1 MSTPQPTTPP
11 AVAPRIGS
19 IDVYRGIVM
28 FLLGLR
34 LLEFDEVAPHFP
46 DSAVWRFLGYHST
59 HIPWVGCSL
68 NDLIHPSFAF
78 LTGASLVFSVS
89 SRKKQGQSQ
98 WHVILHALWRSVA
111 LIFLGIFLRSV
122 DRDITH
128 WTFDETLTQTGM
140 GYMAVFALAYC
151 TPRTRWIWFSLIL
164 IGYWL
169 LYALYPVM
177 PPHASPM
184 DFNTP
189 EGWQH
194 DFNGFFAHWN
204 HNRNVGWSFDRWLLN
219 EFPRE
224 RPYVGYL
231 GGYTTLNFIPTIC
244 TMILGLTAGTWLK
257 QANKQGLS
265 PVKTLVIAG
274 AASLAFSFI
283 LHFGGICPIVKRL
296 WTPAWVFFSG
306 GCSLLILAGLY
317 QIIDIKQ
324 WRRWSFA
331 FVVLG
336 MNSLVFYV
344 MRHTLDIWF
353 SENLRKHF
361 GTRVFDAFGPELRP
375 VTIGAVTF
383 VVFWLLTLWM
393 YRRKIFIRL

>member
-1 MSTPQPTTPP
+1 MSTQPPTNPP
-11 AVAPRIGS
+11 AVTPRIGS
-19 IDVYRGIVM
+19 VDVYRGIVM

-34 LLEFDEVAPHFP
+34 LLELDEVAKHFP
-46 DSAVWRFLGYHST
+46 DSGVWQFLGHHSS

-98 WHVILHALWRSVA
+98 WHVVLHALWRAVA

-122 DRDITH
+122 DREITH

-151 TPRTRWIWFSLIL
+151 STRTRWIWFAVIL
-164 IGYWL
+164 TAYWL
-169 LYALYPVM
+169 FYACFPIM
-177 PPHASPM
+177 PPHAQPM

-194 DFNGFFAHWN
+194 DFTGFFAHWN
-204 HNRNVGWSFDRWLLN
+204 HNRNAGWSFDLWLLN
-219 EFPRE
+219 QFPRV
-224 RPYVGYL
+224 RPYVGYI
-231 GGYTTLNFIPTIC
+231 GGYTTLNFIPTIA
-244 TMILGLTAGTWLK
+244 TMILGLTSGTWLK
-257 QANKQGLS
+257 QAFKESIS
-265 PVKTLVIAG
+265 PVKKLAIAG
-274 AASLAFSFI
+274 VACIAFSLV

-306 GCSLLILAGLY
+306 GCSFLILSALY
-317 QIIDIKQ
+317 QVIDIKQ
-324 WRRWSFA
+324 WRRWSFP

-336 MNSLVFYV
+336 MNSLAIYV
-344 MRHTLDIWF
+344 MRHTLDVWF
-353 SENLRKHF
+353 SETLRKHF
-361 GTRVFDAFGPELRP
+361 GTRVFQVFGAELQP
-375 VTIGAVTF
+375 VMIGACTF
-383 VVFWLLTLWM
+383 LIFWLILLWM

>member
-1 MSTPQPTTPP
+1 
-11 AVAPRIGS
+11 
-19 IDVYRGIVM
+19 M

-46 DSAVWRFLGYHST
+46 NSAVWQFLGYHST

-89 SRKKQGQSQ
+89 ARAKKGQSQ
-98 WHVILHALWRSVA
+98 WHMTLHALWRAVA
-111 LIFLGIFLRSV
+111 LILLGIFLRSV

-151 TPRTRWIWFSLIL
+151 STRTRWIWFALIL
-164 IGYWL
+164 IAYWL
-169 LYALYPVM
+169 FYVCFPMM
-177 PPHASPM
+177 PPHGQPM

-189 EGWQH
+189 EGWRH
-194 DFNGFFAHWN
+194 DFSGFFAHWN
-204 HNRNVGWSFDRWLLN
+204 HNHNAGWSFDRWLLN
-219 EFPRE
+219 QFPRE

-231 GGYTTLNFIPTIC
+231 GGYTTLNFIPTIA
-244 TMILGLTAGTWLK
+244 TMILGLMSGTWLK
-257 QANKQGLS
+257 QAVREGAN
-265 PVKTLVIAG
+265 PVKRLAIAG
-274 AASLAFSFI
+274 VACLAFSLV
-283 LHFGGICPIVKRL
+283 LHYGGICPIVKRL

-306 GCSLLILAGLY
+306 GCSFLILAALY
-317 QIIDIKQ
+317 QIIDVKQ
-324 WRRWSFA
+324 WRRWSFP

-336 MNSLVFYV
+336 VNSLAIYV
-344 MRHTLDIWF
+344 MRHTLDVWF
-353 SENLRKHF
+353 SETLQKHF
-361 GTRVFDAFGPELRP
+361 GTQVFQVFGAELQP
-375 VTIGAVTF
+375 VMIGAITF
-383 VVFWLLTLWM
+383 LIFWLVLLWM